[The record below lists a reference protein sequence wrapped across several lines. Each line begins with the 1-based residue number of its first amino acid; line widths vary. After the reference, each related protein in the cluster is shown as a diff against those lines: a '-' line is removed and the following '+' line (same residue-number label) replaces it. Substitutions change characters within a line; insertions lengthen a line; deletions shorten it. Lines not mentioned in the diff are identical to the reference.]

1 MKSAEAEY
9 KRLKSEHE
17 VACQEES
24 DLLERIQD
32 AEEDLKEMSE
42 LMSKYQEQGK
52 QSEFEELDSAYQ
64 QAYPDYRKLVEQ
76 LGELRNRIE
85 QMSVHVQRIEEY
97 VRDTGMFPGL

>member
-9 KRLKSEHE
+9 KRLKSDHEAACREH
-17 VACQEES
+17 S
-24 DLLERIQD
+24 DLLDRIQD
-32 AEEDLKEMSE
+32 AEDDLKEMSE

-85 QMSVHVQRIEEY
+85 QMSLHVQRIEEY
-97 VRDTGMFPGL
+97 VRDTGVFPGL

>member
-1 MKSAEAEY
+1 
-9 KRLKSEHE
+9 
-17 VACQEES
+17 
-24 DLLERIQD
+24 
-32 AEEDLKEMSE
+32 MSE
-42 LMSKYQEQGK
+42 LMSKYQEHGK

-76 LGELRNRIE
+76 LGELRNRIV

>member
-1 MKSAEAEY
+1 VPKQ
-9 KRLKSEHE
+9 SE
-17 VACQEES
+17 
-24 DLLERIQD
+24 LLDRIQG
-32 AEEDLKEMSE
+32 AEDDLNEMSA

-85 QMSVHVQRIEEY
+85 QMSVHVQRIEDC